1 MELIYVTAQPD
12 VPYFHWQAKIYGHN
26 FVSKGIKPENIHIIY
41 GLCNGQQE
49 PSEGALELRNY
60 GYNVHFYKDERFKK
74 HYIPSIKP
82 FLNLTK
88 SLVSVEFKNAWRLA
102 SIPYTNPIS
111 ACWF

>member
-26 FVSKGIKPENIHIIY
+26 FVNKGIKPENIHIIY
-41 GLCNGQQE
+41 GLCNGQKE

-74 HYIPSIKP
+74 HYIPNQSYPLHPNHTLQSRHSSI
-82 FLNLTK
+82 
-88 SLVSVEFKNAWRLA
+88 VYRLLR
-102 SIPYTNPIS
+102 
-111 ACWF
+111 WLKLLLQ

>member
-49 PSEGALELRNY
+49 PSEGAL
-60 GYNVHFYKDERFKK
+60 
-74 HYIPSIKP
+74 
-82 FLNLTK
+82 
-88 SLVSVEFKNAWRLA
+88 
-102 SIPYTNPIS
+102 
-111 ACWF
+111 